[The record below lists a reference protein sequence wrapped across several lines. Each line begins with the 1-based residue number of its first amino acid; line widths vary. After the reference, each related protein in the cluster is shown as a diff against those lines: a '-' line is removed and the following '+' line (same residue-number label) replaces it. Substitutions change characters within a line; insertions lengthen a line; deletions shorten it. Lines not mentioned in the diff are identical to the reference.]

1 MRVYLL
7 LGCVA
12 GWLGCALPC
21 AAAGPLD
28 GLLACRALTDS
39 ATRLA
44 CFDRETA
51 ALAATP
57 APLAAVTPNAAASAA
72 APAAPATAAT
82 QGAVAPQSGS
92 TAAIAA
98 PPARAAPVLDAQQ
111 SFGLSGS
118 AIAAHEEAAGT
129 RPQKL
134 AKLEARVVA
143 LALAGNGR
151 TVFTLDNT
159 QVWQQI
165 ESSGDMLAKLGDSAT
180 ISRGLLGSYWLQLK
194 NGRGCKVSRVR

>member
-1 MRVYLL
+1 MKSHWLL
-7 LGCVA
+7 VCLIFS
-12 GWLGCALPC
+12 LPC
-21 AAAGPLD
+21 AAAEPLA

-51 ALAATP
+51 ALAAAP
-57 APLAAVTPNAAASAA
+57 AAPLAATSPAAPVAGTPAVAAPQGTAS
-72 APAAPATAAT
+72 APAAPAV
-82 QGAVAPQSGS
+82 Q
-92 TAAIAA
+92 
-98 PPARAAPVLDAQQ
+98 AAPVLSAQQ

-118 AIAAHEEAAGT
+118 AIAAHEEAAGA

-151 TVFTLDNT
+151 TLFTLDNT
-159 QVWQQI
+159 QVWEQI
-165 ESSGDMLAKLGDSAT
+165 ESDGDMLAKLGDSAT

-194 NGRGCKVSRVR
+194 NGRGCKVTRVR

>member
-1 MRVYLL
+1 M
-7 LGCVA
+7 LGCLA

-21 AAAGPLD
+21 AAAAPLD

-39 ATRLA
+39 AARLA

-51 ALAATP
+51 ALAAAP
-57 APLAAVTPNAAASAA
+57 APPLAAVTPNAAASAA

-194 NGRGCKVSRVR
+194 NGRGCKVTRVR

>member
-21 AAAGPLD
+21 AAASPLD

-39 ATRLA
+39 AARLA

-51 ALAATP
+51 ALAAAP
-57 APLAAVTPNAAASAA
+57 APPLAAVTPNAAASAA
-72 APAAPATAAT
+72 APATAAT
-82 QGAVAPQSGS
+82 QVAVAPQSGS

-98 PPARAAPVLDAQQ
+98 APARAAPVLDAQQ